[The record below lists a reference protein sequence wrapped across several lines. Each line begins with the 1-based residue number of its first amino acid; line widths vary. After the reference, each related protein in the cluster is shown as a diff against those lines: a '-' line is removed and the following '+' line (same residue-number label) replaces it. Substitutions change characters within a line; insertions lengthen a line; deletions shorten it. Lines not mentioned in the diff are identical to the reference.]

1 MGSKGLD
8 GAVFGR
14 FMKCVNSQKEIDFE
28 KLKGELNF
36 YSKFREGNCGDNK
49 FPLLMALLTS
59 ELSPKGV
66 SLKAS

>member
-1 MGSKGLD
+1 
-8 GAVFGR
+8 
-14 FMKCVNSQKEIDFE
+14 MKCVNSQKEIDFE

-59 ELSPKGV
+59 ELSPKGF